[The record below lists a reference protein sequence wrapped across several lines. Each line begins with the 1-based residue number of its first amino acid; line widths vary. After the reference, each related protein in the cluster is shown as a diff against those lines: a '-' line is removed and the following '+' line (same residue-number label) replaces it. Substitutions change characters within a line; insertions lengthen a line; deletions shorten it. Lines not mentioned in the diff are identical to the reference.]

1 MHDVLDVSLLF
12 FSKML
17 KLESY
22 AINWEIMTPKTKSEF
37 AVLAGA
43 WRRACYNTFI
53 NRLGIWT
60 FFEFLCLYWFF
71 IADFY
76 PKIRPLD

>member
-43 WRRACYNTFI
+43 WRRA
-53 NRLGIWT
+53 
-60 FFEFLCLYWFF
+60 
-71 IADFY
+71 
-76 PKIRPLD
+76 